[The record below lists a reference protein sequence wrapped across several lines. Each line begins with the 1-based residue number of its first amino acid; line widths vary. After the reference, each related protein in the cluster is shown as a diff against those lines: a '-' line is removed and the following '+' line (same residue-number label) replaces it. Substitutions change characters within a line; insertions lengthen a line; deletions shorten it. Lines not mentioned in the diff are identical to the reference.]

1 MLPTRYVANQQNRIP
16 GGFGSVRPV
25 HDEYLD
31 RSVLFKSMHVPEENA
46 QLEKEIR
53 GLSSVRSRHIIDIYD
68 VIYDTHGNVVGII
81 IEQLTGRDYLG
92 FHTEAVGDPVKYL
105 TLIYQIAVALKDLH
119 GAGIVHRD
127 IKLENMKESS
137 AGILKVFDFGISC
150 AGTDY
155 HTTQNRGTLVYAAP
169 ELYQAGVKITPAMD
183 IYALGVCCWTLA
195 SSQLPEILLKR
206 PPQTS
211 GRASSLQSLFGT
223 TINPAVLA
231 VLDNCLHPD
240 PSGRPSAVEICEL
253 LERHLL
259 KGAHRGLFVQGS
271 ETIYELSAEKPNVG
285 IKIGTLGDL
294 RVAYDGLS
302 FRVAAVSGA
311 VYINNVPAQS
321 GAILHDAC
329 VLTYGTPDLGSSR
342 QWVTFISSKPEL
354 VL

>member
-1 MLPTRYVANQQNRIP
+1 MLPTRYIANKQISIP

-25 HDEYLD
+25 HDTYLD
-31 RSVLFKSMHVPEENA
+31 RPVLFKSMHVPEENA
-46 QLEKEIR
+46 QLEREIC
-53 GLSSVRSRHIIDIYD
+53 GLSSVRSRHIVDIYD
-68 VIYDTHGNVVGII
+68 VIHDPHGNVVGII

-92 FHTEAVGDPVKYL
+92 FHAEAASDPIKYL

-119 GAGIVHRD
+119 SAGIVHRD

-150 AGTDY
+150 AGTGY

-169 ELYQAGVKITPAMD
+169 ELYQVGVKITPAMD
-183 IYALGVCCWTLA
+183 VYALGVCCWTLA
-195 SSQLPEILLKR
+195 SNQPPEALLR
-206 PPQTS
+206 CPPQAI
-211 GRASSLQSLFGT
+211 GRAPSLQSLFGN
-223 TINPAVLA
+223 TIAPAVLG
-231 VLDNCLHPD
+231 VLDDCLHPD
-240 PSGRPSAVEICEL
+240 PSGRPTAVEICGV
-253 LERHLL
+253 LEQHLL
-259 KGAHRGLFVQGS
+259 QGAHRGLFVQGS

-302 FRVAAVSGA
+302 FRVTAVSGS
-311 VYINNVPAQS
+311 VYINNVLAQP
-321 GAILHDAC
+321 GTILHDAC
-329 VLTYGTPDLGSSR
+329 VLTYGTPDLGSGR